1 MLASVERQL
10 KIFVYGFEGSYS
22 GTSAVEYTYPEK
34 GATHK
39 AMLFLRQESADLD
52 FDLAQEEIVRFGF
65 EKIQSLRGNSLK
77 VESMNDPKMA
87 VFSKHYEEA
96 IESGSSLVWY
106 P

>member
-1 MLASVERQL
+1 MEPQL
-10 KIFVYGFEGSYS
+10 KIFVYGFEGTYS
-22 GTSAVEYTYPEK
+22 GTSAVEYSYPEK
-34 GATHK
+34 DAMHK

-52 FDLAQEEIVRFGF
+52 FDLAQEEIGRFGF
-65 EKIQSLRGNSLK
+65 EKIQSLRGNALK

-96 IESGSSLVWY
+96 LESGSSLVWY